1 MFNKIFAAVLAFMM
15 TALQFLGIA
24 YYPFGQKVD
33 MDKFELVWAD
43 EFDNGFDETKW
54 QGHYVYGK
62 NDTHVCSFLI
72 SKLLFINLC

>member
-33 MDKFELVWAD
+33 MDKFELTFEDNFDDGIDWDVWS
-43 EFDNGFDETKW
+43 
-54 QGHYVYGK
+54 GHYVWGK
-62 NDTHVCSFLI
+62 ASQPR
-72 SKLLFINLC
+72 KGAY